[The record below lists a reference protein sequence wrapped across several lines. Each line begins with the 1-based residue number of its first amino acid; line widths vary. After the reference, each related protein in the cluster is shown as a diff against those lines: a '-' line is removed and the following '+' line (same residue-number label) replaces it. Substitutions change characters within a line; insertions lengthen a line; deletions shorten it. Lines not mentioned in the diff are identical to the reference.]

1 MEVAVDGI
9 GFGAQP
15 PNSAGGITTRDSFDY
30 FMLSHYTPMDL
41 YLIDNFKIELIDA
54 QGSGS
59 TAAVPEPASLPLGI
73 LLLLSALIACRR
85 CHREYFPF

>member
-30 FMLSHYTPMDL
+30 FMLTHNTPMDF
-41 YLIDNFKIELIDA
+41 YLIDNFKVELIA
-54 QGSGS
+54 APGGGSS
-59 TAAVPEPASLPLGI
+59 AVPEPASLQLAAI
-73 LLLLSALIACRR
+73 LLLLSALVACRR
-85 CHREYFPF
+85 CH